1 MEFWKA
7 GHLINLATKILPKPD
22 LLNAFKPQNIN
33 LIMQHLLVKK
43 LHLKSLM
50 MEI

>member
-22 LLNAFKPQNIN
+22 LLNA
-33 LIMQHLLVKK
+33 VKNQSNTNNNK
-43 LHLKSLM
+43 WLS
-50 MEI
+50 I